1 MSEDRPRHPLDPLTA
16 DEVARAWSLARAQ
29 DGLGPRVRVISIAL
43 AEPPREALREPAAA
57 SHPAER
63 AALVVLIDRDVSKTY
78 EAVVSLTQRRVSSWA
93 HVPGVQPAIVLDEFV
108 ECEAAVRADPGWQ
121 AAMRRRGVTDF
132 SLAMVDAWSAG
143 NFGIE
148 DEKGRRLSRTLTW
161 VRRSPT
167 DNGYARPV
175 ANLVA
180 IVDLD
185 EMKVIAIEDLGVV
198 PLPPEDANYSPDVA
212 GSRPDLRPL
221 EIRQPEGPSFALE
234 GHELSWQKWRM
245 RLGFT
250 PREGLVLHRVSY
262 RDQGRDRPILHRAAV
277 VEMVVPYG
285 DPRHTYFHRNAFDV
299 GEFGIGTLANSL
311 VNGCDCLG
319 EIRYLDAVVNDSRG
333 GAVTLQNAICIHEE
347 DYGILWKHFD
357 WRTGYAEVRRSRRLV
372 VSFIATVGNY
382 EYGFYWYFYQD
393 GTIQLEVKLTGI
405 VSNGA
410 VMPGETPPCGE
421 LVAPQVYA
429 PIHQHFFNVRL
440 DMTVDGPLN
449 SVHEVNTVADPPGP
463 ENPHGNA
470 FRAEA
475 TLLRSEAAAQR
486 TVDPLRGRFWT
497 IVNPAVRNRLGQPV
511 GYKLAPGENV
521 LPFAGPEAAVTKRAT
536 FMTKHLWVTPYDP
549 GERYAAGDYPN
560 QHPGGAGLPAY
571 VEDDAAP
578 RQRRAGGLVHLRRPP
593 RAAAG
598 GLAGDAGDVHRLRA
612 QAGRLLRP
620 QPGAGRAATGGRIL
634 RAPRTGTRRVA
645 SRRGPAGGVGLQ
657 EGRRTRWRRYP

>member
-16 DEVARAWSLARAQ
+16 DEVARAWSLVRTH
-29 DGLGPRVRVISIAL
+29 DGLGPRVRVISVAL
-43 AEPPREALREPAAA
+43 AEPLRAALSGPGAD
-57 SHPAER
+57 HPVER
-63 AALVVLIDRDVSKTY
+63 AAFVVLMDRDARKAY
-78 EAVVSLTQRRVSSWA
+78 EAVVALTQGRVVSWT
-93 HVPGVQPAIVLDEFV
+93 HVPGVQPAIVLDEFF

-121 AAMRRRGVTDF
+121 AAMRRRGITDF
-132 SLAMVDAWSAG
+132 SLAIVDPWSAG

-161 VRRSPT
+161 VRKSPT

-175 ANLVA
+175 ANLIA
-180 IVDLD
+180 TVDLD
-185 EMKVIAIEDLGVV
+185 EMKVIAIEDHGVV

-277 VEMVVPYG
+277 VDMVVPYG
-285 DPRHTYFHRNAFDV
+285 DPRPTYFHRNAFDV
-299 GEFGIGTLANSL
+299 GEYGIGTLANSL

-410 VMPGETPPCGE
+410 VMPGETPPWGE
-421 LVAPQVYA
+421 LVAPQVYG

-440 DMTVDGPLN
+440 DVTIDGPLN
-449 SVHEVNTVADPPGP
+449 AVYEVNTVADPAGP
-463 ENPHGNA
+463 ENPHHNA
-470 FRAEA
+470 FRTEA
-475 TLLRSEAAAQR
+475 SLLRSETVAQR
-486 TVDPLRGRFWT
+486 TVDPLRGRFWK
-497 IVNPAVRNRLGQPV
+497 IVNPSVRNRLGQPV
-511 GYKLAPGENV
+511 GYKLVPGENV

-536 FMTKHLWVTPYDP
+536 FMTKHLWVTRYDP
-549 GERYAAGDYPN
+549 RERYAAGDYPN

-571 VEDDAAP
+571 VEDDAPLDNAELVVWYTFGAHHVVRPEDWPVMPVTYIGFALKPVGFFDRNPALDVP
-578 RQRRAGGLVHLRRPP
+578 RP
-593 RAAAG
+593 
-598 GLAGDAGDVHRLRA
+598 
-612 QAGRLLRP
+612 AGRSCEHHA
-620 QPGAGRAATGGRIL
+620 PG
-634 RAPRTGTRRVA
+634 
-645 SRRGPAGGVGLQ
+645 SC
-657 EGRRTRWRRYP
+657 E

>member
-1 MSEDRPRHPLDPLTA
+1 MSEDRPPHPLDPLTA
-16 DEVARAWSLARAQ
+16 DEVARAGSLARTHE
-29 DGLGPRVRVISIAL
+29 GLGPRVRVISVAL
-43 AEPPREALREPAAA
+43 AEPLRAALSGPGAD
-57 SHPAER
+57 HPVER
-63 AALVVLIDRDVSKTY
+63 AAFVVLIDRDARKVY
-78 EAVVSLTQRRVSSWA
+78 EAVVSLTRGRVVSWT
-93 HVPGVQPAIVLDEFV
+93 HVPGVQPAIVLDEFF

-121 AAMRRRGVTDF
+121 AAMRQRGITDF
-132 SLAMVDAWSAG
+132 SLAMVDSWSAG

-161 VRRSPT
+161 VRTSPT

-185 EMKVIAIEDLGVV
+185 EMKVIAIEDHGVV

-277 VEMVVPYG
+277 VDMVVPYG

-333 GAVTLQNAICIHEE
+333 GAVTLQNAICVHEE

-410 VMPGETPPCGE
+410 VMPGETPPWGE
-421 LVAPQVYA
+421 LVAPQVYG

-440 DMTVDGPLN
+440 DVTIDGPLN
-449 SVHEVNTVADPPGP
+449 AVYEVNTVADPPGP
-463 ENPHGNA
+463 ANPHHNA
-470 FRAEA
+470 FRTEA
-475 TLLRSEAAAQR
+475 SLLRSEAVAQR
-486 TVDPLRGRFWT
+486 ILDPLRGRFWK
-497 IVNPAVRNRLGQPV
+497 IVNPSVRNRLGQPV
-511 GYKLAPGENV
+511 GYKLEPGENV

-536 FMTKHLWVTPYDP
+536 FMTKHLWVTRYDP
-549 GERYAAGDYPN
+549 RERYAAGDYPN

-571 VEDDAAP
+571 VEDDAPLDNAELVVWYTFGAHHVVRPEDWPVMPVTYIGFALKPVGFFDRNPALDVP
-578 RQRRAGGLVHLRRPP
+578 RP
-593 RAAAG
+593 
-598 GLAGDAGDVHRLRA
+598 
-612 QAGRLLRP
+612 
-620 QPGAGRAATGGRIL
+620 
-634 RAPRTGTRRVA
+634 
-645 SRRGPAGGVGLQ
+645 
-657 EGRRTRWRRYP
+657 EGRSCGHHAPGSCE

>member
-1 MSEDRPRHPLDPLTA
+1 MSENRPRHPLDPLTA
-16 DEVARAWSLARAQ
+16 DEVGRAWSLVRAQ
-29 DGLGPRVRVISIAL
+29 DGLGPRIRVISIAL
-43 AEPPREALREPAAA
+43 AEPPRGGLREPGAA
-57 SHPAER
+57 SLPAER
-63 AALVVLIDRDVSKTY
+63 AAFVVLIDRDARKAY
-78 EAVVSLTQRRVSSWA
+78 EAVVSLTQGRVSSWT
-93 HVPGVQPAIVLDEFV
+93 HVPGVQPAIVLDEFF

-121 AAMRRRGVTDF
+121 AAMRRRGITDF
-132 SLAMVDAWSAG
+132 SLAMVDPWSAG

-148 DEKGRRLSRTLTW
+148 DEQGRRLSRTLTW

-175 ANLVA
+175 ANLIA
-180 IVDLD
+180 TVDLD
-185 EMKVIAIEDLGVV
+185 EMKVIAIEDHGVV

-221 EIRQPEGPSFALE
+221 EIRQPGGPSFALE
-234 GHELSWQKWRM
+234 GHELSWQKWRL

-262 RDQGRDRPILHRAAV
+262 RDQGRDRPILDRAAV
-277 VEMVVPYG
+277 VDMVVPYG
-285 DPRHTYFHRNAFDV
+285 DPRPTYFHRNAFDV

-357 WRTGYAEVRRSRRLV
+357 WRTGYSEVRRSRRLV

-410 VMPGETPPCGE
+410 VMPGETPPWGE
-421 LVAPQVYA
+421 LVAPQVYG

-440 DMTVDGPLN
+440 DVTIDGPLN
-449 SVHEVNTVADPPGP
+449 AVYEVNTVADPPGP
-463 ENPHGNA
+463 ENPHDNA
-470 FRAEA
+470 FRTEA
-475 TLLRSEAAAQR
+475 SLLGSEAVAQR
-486 TVDPLRGRFWT
+486 TADPLRGRFWK
-497 IVNPAVRNRLGQPV
+497 IVNPSVRNRLGQPV

-536 FMTKHLWVTPYDP
+536 FMTKHLWVTRYDP
-549 GERYAAGDYPN
+549 RERYAAGDYPN

-571 VEDDAAP
+571 VEDDAPLDNAALVVWYTFGAHHVVRPEDWPVMPVTYIGFALKPVGFFDRNPALDVP
-578 RQRRAGGLVHLRRPP
+578 RP
-593 RAAAG
+593 
-598 GLAGDAGDVHRLRA
+598 
-612 QAGRLLRP
+612 
-620 QPGAGRAATGGRIL
+620 
-634 RAPRTGTRRVA
+634 
-645 SRRGPAGGVGLQ
+645 
-657 EGRRTRWRRYP
+657 EGRSCGHHAPGRCE

>member
-16 DEVARAWSLARAQ
+16 DEVARAWGLVRTH
-29 DGLGPRVRVISIAL
+29 DGLGPRVRVISVAL
-43 AEPPREALREPAAA
+43 AEPLRAALSGPGAD
-57 SHPAER
+57 HPVER
-63 AALVVLIDRDVSKTY
+63 AAFVVLIDRDARKVY
-78 EAVVSLTQRRVSSWA
+78 EAVVSLTQGRVVSWT
-93 HVPGVQPAIVLDEFV
+93 HVPGVQPAIVLDEFF

-121 AAMRRRGVTDF
+121 AAMRQRGITDF
-132 SLAMVDAWSAG
+132 SLAMVDPWSAG

-185 EMKVIAIEDLGVV
+185 EMKVIAIEDHGVV

-221 EIRQPEGPSFALE
+221 EIRQPEGPSFALD

-277 VEMVVPYG
+277 VDMVVPYG

-333 GAVTLQNAICIHEE
+333 GAVTLQNAICVHEE

-357 WRTGYAEVRRSRRLV
+357 WRTGYSEVRRSRRLV

-410 VMPGETPPCGE
+410 VDAGRDAALGRAGRAPGVRSDPPALLQRPAGRDDRRPAQLGLRGQHGGRSSGPGEP
-421 LVAPQVYA
+421 APQ
-429 PIHQHFFNVRL
+429 RL
-440 DMTVDGPLN
+440 PHRGHACCARRPSR
-449 SVHEVNTVADPPGP
+449 SV
-463 ENPHGNA
+463 
-470 FRAEA
+470 
-475 TLLRSEAAAQR
+475 SS
-486 TVDPLRGRFWT
+486 DPLRGPLLEDR
-497 IVNPAVRNRLGQPV
+497 QPV
-511 GYKLAPGENV
+511 
-521 LPFAGPEAAVTKRAT
+521 RA
-536 FMTKHLWVTPYDP
+536 K
-549 GERYAAGDYPN
+549 
-560 QHPGGAGLPAY
+560 
-571 VEDDAAP
+571 
-578 RQRRAGGLVHLRRPP
+578 PP
-593 RAAAG
+593 RPAS
-598 GLAGDAGDVHRLRA
+598 RL
-612 QAGRLLRP
+612 QAGARRERP
-620 QPGAGRAATGGRIL
+620 AL
-634 RAPRTGTRRVA
+634 
-645 SRRGPAGGVGLQ
+645 RGPP
-657 EGRRTRWRRYP
+657 RRR

>member
-1 MSEDRPRHPLDPLTA
+1 MSQDRPRHPLDPLTP
-16 DEVARAWSLARAQ
+16 DEVARAWSLVCGQ

-43 AEPPREALREPAAA
+43 AEPPRGTLREPVSA

-63 AALVVLIDRDVSKTY
+63 AAFVVLIDRDARKTY
-78 EAVVSLTQRRVSSWA
+78 EAVVSLTQGRVSSWT
-93 HVPGVQPAIVLDEFV
+93 HVPDVQPAIVLDEFF
-108 ECEAAVRADPGWQ
+108 ECEAAVRGDPGWQ

-132 SLAMVDAWSAG
+132 SLAMVDPWSAG

-148 DEKGRRLSRTLTW
+148 DEEGRRLSRTLTW

-175 ANLVA
+175 ANLIAV
-180 IVDLD
+180 VDLD
-185 EMKVIAIEDLGVV
+185 EMKVIAIEDYGVV

-212 GSRPDLRPL
+212 GSRPDLQPL
-221 EIRQPEGPSFALE
+221 EIRQPGGPSFTLD

-277 VEMVVPYG
+277 VDMVVPYG
-285 DPRHTYFHRNAFDV
+285 DPRPTYFHRNAFDV

-357 WRTGYAEVRRSRRLV
+357 WRTGYSEVRRSRRLV

-410 VMPGETPPCGE
+410 VMPGESPPWGE
-421 LVAPQVYA
+421 LVAPQVYG

-440 DMTVDGPLN
+440 DVTVDGPLN
-449 SVHEVNTVADPPGP
+449 AVYEVNTVADPPGP
-463 ENPHGNA
+463 ENPHHNA
-470 FRAEA
+470 FRAESS
-475 TLLRSEAAAQR
+475 LLRSEAVAQR
-486 TVDPLRGRFWT
+486 IVDPLRGRFWT
-497 IVNPAVRNRLGQPV
+497 IVNPSVRNRLGQPV

-536 FMTKHLWVTPYDP
+536 FMTKHLWVTRYDP
-549 GERYAAGDYPN
+549 QERYAAGDYPN

-571 VEDDAAP
+571 VEDDASLDNAELVVWYTFGAHHVVRPEDWPVMPVTYIGFALKPVGFFDKNPALDVPRPEGPSCGHHAP
-578 RQRRAGGLVHLRRPP
+578 G
-593 RAAAG
+593 
-598 GLAGDAGDVHRLRA
+598 
-612 QAGRLLRP
+612 
-620 QPGAGRAATGGRIL
+620 
-634 RAPRTGTRRVA
+634 
-645 SRRGPAGGVGLQ
+645 S
-657 EGRRTRWRRYP
+657 

>member
-16 DEVARAWSLARAQ
+16 DEVARAWSLVRAQ

-43 AEPPREALREPAAA
+43 AEPPRGALREPGAA

-63 AALVVLIDRDVSKTY
+63 AALVVLIDRDARKTY
-78 EAVVSLTQRRVSSWA
+78 EAVVSLAQGRVSSWT
-93 HVPGVQPAIVLDEFV
+93 HVPGVQPAIVLDEFF

-132 SLAMVDAWSAG
+132 SLAMVDPWSAG

-175 ANLVA
+175 ANLIA
-180 IVDLD
+180 TVDLD
-185 EMKVIAIEDLGVV
+185 EMKVIAIEDHGVV

-221 EIRQPEGPSFALE
+221 EIRQPGGPSFSLE

-277 VEMVVPYG
+277 VDMVVPYG
-285 DPRHTYFHRNAFDV
+285 DPRPSYFHRNAFDV

-357 WRTGYAEVRRSRRLV
+357 WRTGYSEVRRSRRLV

-410 VMPGETPPCGE
+410 VMPGETPPWGE
-421 LVAPQVYA
+421 LVAPQVYG

-440 DMTVDGPLN
+440 DVTIDGPLN
-449 SVHEVNTVADPPGP
+449 AVYEVNTVADPPGP
-463 ENPHGNA
+463 ENPHHNA
-470 FRAEA
+470 FRTEA
-475 TLLRSEAAAQR
+475 SLLRSEAVAQR
-486 TVDPLRGRFWT
+486 TADPLRGRFWK
-497 IVNPAVRNRLGQPV
+497 IVNPSVRNRLGQPV
-511 GYKLAPGENV
+511 GYKLVPGENV

-536 FMTKHLWVTPYDP
+536 FMTKHLWVTRYDP
-549 GERYAAGDYPN
+549 RERYAAGDYPN

-571 VEDDAAP
+571 VEDDAPLDNADLVVWYTFGAHHVVRPEDWPVMPVAYIGFALKPVGFFDRNPALDVPRPDGQSCEHHAP
-578 RQRRAGGLVHLRRPP
+578 G
-593 RAAAG
+593 
-598 GLAGDAGDVHRLRA
+598 
-612 QAGRLLRP
+612 
-620 QPGAGRAATGGRIL
+620 
-634 RAPRTGTRRVA
+634 
-645 SRRGPAGGVGLQ
+645 SC
-657 EGRRTRWRRYP
+657 E

>member
-1 MSEDRPRHPLDPLTA
+1 MSEDRPPHPLDPLTA
-16 DEVARAWSLARAQ
+16 DEVARAGSLARTHE
-29 DGLGPRVRVISIAL
+29 GLGPRVRVISVAL
-43 AEPPREALREPAAA
+43 AEPLRAALSGPGAD
-57 SHPAER
+57 HPVER
-63 AALVVLIDRDVSKTY
+63 AAFVVLIDRDARKVY
-78 EAVVSLTQRRVSSWA
+78 EAVVSLTRGRVVSWT
-93 HVPGVQPAIVLDEFV
+93 HVPGVQPAIVLDEFF

-121 AAMRRRGVTDF
+121 AAMRQRGITDF
-132 SLAMVDAWSAG
+132 SLAMVDSWSAG

-161 VRRSPT
+161 VRTSPT

-185 EMKVIAIEDLGVV
+185 EMKVIAIEDHGVV

-277 VEMVVPYG
+277 VDMVVPYG

-333 GAVTLQNAICIHEE
+333 GAVTLQNAICVHEE

-410 VMPGETPPCGE
+410 VMPGETPPWGE
-421 LVAPQVYA
+421 LVAPQVYG

-440 DMTVDGPLN
+440 DVTIDGPLN
-449 SVHEVNTVADPPGP
+449 AVYEVNTVADPPGP
-463 ENPHGNA
+463 ANPHHNA
-470 FRAEA
+470 FRTEA
-475 TLLRSEAAAQR
+475 SLLRSEAVAQR
-486 TVDPLRGRFWT
+486 ILDPLRGRFWK
-497 IVNPAVRNRLGQPV
+497 IVNPSVRNRLGQPV
-511 GYKLAPGENV
+511 GYKLEPGENV

-536 FMTKHLWVTPYDP
+536 FMTKHLWVTRYDP
-549 GERYAAGDYPN
+549 RERYAAGDYPN

-571 VEDDAAP
+571 VEDDAPLDNAELVVWYTFGAHHVVRPEDWPVMPVTYIGFALKPVGFFDRNPALDVP
-578 RQRRAGGLVHLRRPP
+578 RP
-593 RAAAG
+593 
-598 GLAGDAGDVHRLRA
+598 
-612 QAGRLLRP
+612 
-620 QPGAGRAATGGRIL
+620 
-634 RAPRTGTRRVA
+634 
-645 SRRGPAGGVGLQ
+645 
-657 EGRRTRWRRYP
+657 EGRSCGHHAPGSRE